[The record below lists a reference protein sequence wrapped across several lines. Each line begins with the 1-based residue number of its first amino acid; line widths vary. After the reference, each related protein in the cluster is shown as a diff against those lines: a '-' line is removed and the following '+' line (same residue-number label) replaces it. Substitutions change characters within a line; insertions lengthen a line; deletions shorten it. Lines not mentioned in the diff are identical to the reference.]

1 MVVISRRLERRHFIL
16 GCLQIGK
23 TSAIVF
29 LVCLACSFSQAA
41 DFIGVP
47 RIVDGDTLAIGVTKI
62 RLEGIDAPET
72 DQVCLNS
79 KGERWACG
87 IEARNKLAEK
97 TNGKNWTCHSGE
109 SDRYRRLL
117 ATCIVDGEDINGW
130 MVREGWALA
139 YIQYSRVYEKDEMH
153 AREAQSG
160 LWAGA
165 FIAPWDWRH
174 RSTKTVVLG
183 AVSVPINAQSIL
195 LSAVSAESAP
205 NPDCVIKANMSRS
218 GECIYHTP
226 GGLFYSRLKMDTS
239 KGKRWFC
246 TATEAEAAGCR
257 KSLK

>member
-1 MVVISRRLERRHFIL
+1 MKIL
-16 GCLQIGK
+16 FGLV
-23 TSAIVF
+23 TASACMF
-29 LVCLACSFSQAA
+29 LVNVAFGAEIVGPA
-41 DFIGVP
+41 RV
-47 RIVDGDTLAIGVTKI
+47 VDGDTIQISTSKI
-62 RLEGIDAPET
+62 RLIGIDAPET

-87 IEARNKLAEK
+87 IEARDKLMQK
-97 TNGKNWTCHSGE
+97 TNGKNWTCNTNE
-109 SDRYRRLL
+109 RDRYRRML
-117 ATCIVDGEDINGW
+117 ATCLVDGQDINAW

-139 YIQYSRVYEKDEMH
+139 YIQYSRVYEQEEMR

-174 RSTKTVVLG
+174 RSTKTIILG

-205 NPDCVIKANMSRS
+205 DPNCVIKANISRS

-246 TATEAEAAGCR
+246 TEAEAAAAGCR